1 MDSSVADENNNNQ
14 GVHVC
19 HKCGWPFPKLHPSSK
34 HRRAHKRICG
44 TIQGYPVSD
53 DAQICETP
61 SPKAD
66 KRSIAGVGERSYRS
80 EDEVFADAVAEFSD
94 SGMSPASEERQLED
108 VKELEKNVSM
118 TVVDDDVFSTG
129 TLKLDDVCDSVKPMS
144 SQPAHNIA
152 PSTGLAESSPSGKDE
167 AELSN
172 NGLFLLSAPVENTE
186 AIVDAVQNKG
196 YLTQDTID
204 GSSSRLSEIH
214 GMNGKEKEATHVQAI
229 SSDLPIVEDADV
241 MLKDV
246 ENQKLLK
253 SEFPLVLG
261 SVNVERTLTKD
272 NTNMPEGQSI
282 DPGRYLTELESQRT
296 EHELSNL
303 SGRAKQ
309 EASAVTVLIG
319 EDVTQDKKSGT
330 HCDSVKV
337 CNSNREPEET
347 MHVLSVASDL
357 HIVNHAD
364 LMLQDFKDHR
374 IVKSRFPLGENLIR
388 SLEGDN
394 ELMVM
399 EGPLNLHS
407 VNLDGAAGNS
417 VGNMN
422 DVEEDMI
429 AIEGP
434 DKGLANSFKSSVTTC
449 KSFESE
455 DLEVPPSRSGSEK
468 GNIQP
473 NCSLQGVELD
483 YEARNTDSTENDGSS
498 ILTDHIKRDE
508 VCQMTILSDDNKN
521 KNAMALA
528 EEVNTEGNDNSAVT
542 RKEHSA
548 EANIILFYGDDKQA
562 FKLGQNNEGEL
573 VDITMNL
580 SDEAWI
586 EDNTEAATVEKFP
599 TPTMAILEPE
609 QELLSSNH
617 SASVQDT
624 PLSSIKT
631 SVAATIMP
639 AHPSSRK
646 LSHNDFQDVTEPPEL
661 NSENENRI
669 VVNYVDGGIVD
680 SGSQGGDVEVEEVNS
695 KRTIRKESE
704 TLPIQYKTSH
714 ESLPDIKTRNEIDSK
729 SEIMQESNVKLTG
742 QPGGASAINLSVDL
756 SSQTES
762 VEGNWGLVSACS
774 AQSDE
779 PAAGTDVQPKTDPE
793 GPDKL
798 EGTKLQQEIASE
810 RLDLHKADIYEPPSF
825 LTLVEPRG
833 GSDQGNVT
841 SEIETLQAA
850 RQQPK
855 TEVLQAGWLPSLSNV
870 VNESSGRKKNEEMI
884 AKVTNWSA
892 AKQHSIPLKNL
903 LGEAKVETRT
913 KSPSPKQTESNI
925 QIDATVAKSNVSSTT
940 TVKEVLG
947 SEASASDRTVRGVTA
962 EEWNSPARYSVEI
975 KKVKKKGNGKPF
987 WVPFACCS
995 SVN

>member
-61 SPKAD
+61 SPEAD

-186 AIVDAVQNKG
+186 VVVDAVQNKG

-214 GMNGKEKEATHVQAI
+214 GMNGEEKEATHVQAVF
-229 SSDLPIVEDADV
+229 SDLPIVEDADI

-253 SEFPLVLG
+253 SEIPLVLG
-261 SVNVERTLTKD
+261 SVTVDRTLTKD
-272 NTNMPEGQSI
+272 NKNMPESQSI
-282 DPGRYLTELESQRT
+282 EPGRYLTELESQST
-296 EHELSNL
+296 EHELSHL

-319 EDVTQDKKSGT
+319 EVVTQDEKSGT
-330 HCDSVKV
+330 HCDSVEV
-337 CNSNREPEET
+337 CNSNREPEEN

-357 HIVNHAD
+357 PIVNHAD

-374 IVKSRFPLGENLIR
+374 IVKSRFPLGENVIR

-429 AIEGP
+429 TIEGP
-434 DKGLANSFKSSVTTC
+434 DKGLADSLKSSVTTC

-455 DLEVPPSRSGSEK
+455 DLEVPPSTSGSEK

-473 NCSLQGVELD
+473 NCSLQGVEPD
-483 YEARNTDSTENDGSS
+483 YEARNTECTENDGSS

-548 EANIILFYGDDKQA
+548 EANIILFHGDDKQA
-562 FKLGQNNEGEL
+562 IKLGQNNEGEL

-646 LSHNDFQDVTEPPEL
+646 LSHNDFQDVTEAPEL
-661 NSENENRI
+661 NSENENSI
-669 VVNYVDGGIVD
+669 FVNYVDGGIVD
-680 SGSQGGDVEVEEVNS
+680 YDSQGGDVEVEEVNS

-704 TLPIQYKTSH
+704 TLPIHYKTSH

-729 SEIMQESNVKLTG
+729 SEITQESNVKLIG

-762 VEGNWGLVSACS
+762 VEGNWGLVSACR

-810 RLDLHKADIYEPPSF
+810 RPDLHKADIYEPPSF

-841 SEIETLQAA
+841 FEIEKVQAS
-850 RQQPK
+850 QQPK
-855 TEVLQAGWLPSLSNV
+855 TEVLQAGWLPLLSNIA
-870 VNESSGRKKNEEMI
+870 NESSGRKKNEEMI

-913 KSPSPKQTESNI
+913 KSPSPKQTKSNI
-925 QIDATVAKSNVSSTT
+925 QIDATVAKSNVCSTT

-947 SEASASDRTVRGVTA
+947 SEVSASDRTVRGVTA

-975 KKVKKKGNGKPF
+975 KKVKKKSNGKPF